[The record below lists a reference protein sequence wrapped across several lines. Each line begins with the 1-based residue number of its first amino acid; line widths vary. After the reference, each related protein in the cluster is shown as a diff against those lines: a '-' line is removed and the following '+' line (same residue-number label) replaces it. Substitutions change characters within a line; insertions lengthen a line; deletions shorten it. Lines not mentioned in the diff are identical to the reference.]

1 MLCSFYQLQEPVLLA
16 MDLKDRQPGWLQ
28 YGQR

>member
-1 MLCSFYQLQEPVLLA
+1 LQEPVLLA